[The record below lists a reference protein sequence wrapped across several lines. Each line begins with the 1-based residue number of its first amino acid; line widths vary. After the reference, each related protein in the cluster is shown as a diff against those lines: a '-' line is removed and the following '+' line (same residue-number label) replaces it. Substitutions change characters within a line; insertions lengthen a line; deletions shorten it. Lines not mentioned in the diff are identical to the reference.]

1 MDVYADQ
8 CYADTLDLDWLNHGS
23 ILNFLLG
30 LSKIDIGEV
39 CPSLEHFLSFMNEAH
54 ISSLGILIR
63 KYSTPQTKSIPFTP
77 QNLDWEV
84 LKRLIESFGSSRS

>member
-1 MDVYADQ
+1 ML
-8 CYADTLDLDWLNHGS
+8 TRWTGWLNQEILHHGS

-39 CPSLEHFLSFMNEAH
+39 CPSLEHFISFMNEAH
-54 ISSLGILIR
+54 ITSLEILIR
-63 KYSTPQTKSIPFTP
+63 KYSTPQTKSLPFTP